1 MVLHLVQRLQPSLV
15 GWSHNH
21 KRLAQPVADA
31 LTQATSINHR
41 ALQYD
46 LDIDAMFHSY
56 SVPAIPSRMPIIALP
71 KRMYT
76 YTFDV
81 SRLPSLRGSAAS
93 SLPTVSASAVASS
106 AATSNWGMLGGL
118 WRRSCWSSSLR
129 AIACFRWLSLCRA
142 RSFSSSAAV
151 IIATCTFAGIAATS
165 FAASSAA
172 VVPATCTLAG
182 IAATSF
188 AASSAAVVTATCT

>member
-1 MVLHLVQRLQPSLV
+1 MNSHGSAYWFSVYSLHWGGRTTTSD
-15 GWSHNH
+15 SHNQSRMLSL
-21 KRLAQPVADA
+21 KQ
-31 LTQATSINHR
+31 QASTIVHCSTISISH
-41 ALQYD
+41 
-46 LDIDAMFHSY
+46 AMFHSY

-118 WRRSCWSSSLR
+118 WRQSCWSSP
-129 AIACFRWLSLCRA
+129 LCVWDGMGA
-142 RSFSSSAAV
+142 GWSAARKKMS
-151 IIATCTFAGIAATS
+151 CGYM
-165 FAASSAA
+165 
-172 VVPATCTLAG
+172 
-182 IAATSF
+182 
-188 AASSAAVVTATCT
+188 